1 MKQDPAL
8 ALADRQRQLLA
19 RSAAL
24 RERFA
29 ADMAQWQPP
38 LALLDR
44 AQAVA
49 GQSWRWLRAHPE
61 VPAGAAALLLVLR
74 PRRAFSLVVL
84 GWRLGRRAWKG
95 WQLWQTLRRSAGLLP
110 R

>member
-8 ALADRQRQLLA
+8 ALADRQRRLLA

-24 RERFA
+24 RERFGSE
-29 ADMAQWQPP
+29 MAQWQPP

-44 AQAVA
+44 TQAAA

-61 VPAGAAALLLVLR
+61 VPAGAAVLLLVLR
-74 PRRAFSLVVL
+74 PRRAFSLAFL

-95 WQLWQTLRRSAGLLP
+95 WRLWQTLRRSSELLP